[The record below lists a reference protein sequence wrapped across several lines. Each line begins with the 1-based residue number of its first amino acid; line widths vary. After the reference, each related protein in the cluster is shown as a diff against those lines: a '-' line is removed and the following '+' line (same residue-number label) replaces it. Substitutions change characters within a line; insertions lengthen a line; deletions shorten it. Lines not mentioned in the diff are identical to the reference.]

1 MKAMEISL
9 EELREGFT
17 KYRYIINEDALYTV
31 YLSLRLDKPLLV
43 CGPPGVG
50 KTELAKVL
58 SKILDAELVRLQ
70 CHEGLDE
77 STALYDWNIQR
88 QLVKIHIAGRD
99 EQLEEEKIF
108 SFSNLLQRPLLK
120 AITSDKKVV
129 LLIDEIDRS
138 DPSFEALVL
147 EVLSDFQISIP
158 ELGTI
163 VASQRPTV
171 VITSGGERDLSEP
184 LKRRC
189 VFLYLDFPKIEE
201 EVSILRNRIPD
212 ALDNIQ
218 EEIARAVAWARDE
231 GFKLGPNAPAA
242 MGWART
248 LLFLNADSFQKEY
261 VDKTLKALLVNQENL
276 LAYWSGFE
284 KESSENVGKGKGL
297 EETR

>member
-1 MKAMEISL
+1 MTGDVKIMEISL
-9 EELREGFT
+9 EELRQGFA

-58 SKILDAELVRLQ
+58 SKILDAELIRLQ

-77 STALYDWNIQR
+77 ATALYDWNIQR
-88 QLVKIHIAGRD
+88 QLVGIHIKGRD
-99 EQLEEEKIF
+99 KQYEEEIF

-129 LLIDEIDRS
+129 LLFDEIDRS
-138 DPSFEALVL
+138 DSSFEALVL

-163 VASQRPTV
+163 VARHRPIV
-171 VITSGGERDLSEP
+171 VITSGGERELSEP

-189 VFLYLDFPKIEE
+189 VFLYIDFPKLEE
-201 EVSILRNRIPD
+201 EVTILKNRIPEI
-212 ALDNIQ
+212 LDNLR
-218 EEIARAVAWARDE
+218 EEMARAVAWARDK
-231 GFKLGPNAPAA
+231 GFGLGPNAPAV

-248 LLFLNADSFQKEY
+248 LLFLDAGSFQKEY
-261 VDKTLKALLVNQENL
+261 VDKTLETLAISQENL
-276 LAYWSGFE
+276 LTYWSG
-284 KESSENVGKGKGL
+284 KEKGL
-297 EETR
+297 KETN

>member
-1 MKAMEISL
+1 MEISL

-17 KYRYIINEDALYTV
+17 KYRYIISEDALYTV

-58 SKILDAELVRLQ
+58 SKILGAELVRLQ

-88 QLVKIHIAGRD
+88 QLVKIHIAEKD
-99 EQLEEEKIF
+99 EQLVEEEIF
-108 SFSNLLQRPLLK
+108 SFSNLLQRPLLR

-138 DPSFEALVL
+138 DSSFEALVL

-163 VASQRPTV
+163 VARHKPTV
-171 VITSGGERDLSEP
+171 VITSGGERELSEP
-184 LKRRC
+184 LRRRC
-189 VFLYLDFPKIEE
+189 VFLYLDFPKIDE
-201 EVSILRNRIPD
+201 EVSILKNRIPEV
-212 ALDNIQ
+212 LDNIQ
-218 EEIARAVAWARDE
+218 EEIARGVAWARDE
-231 GFKLGPNAPAA
+231 GFRLGPNAPAA

-248 LLFLNADSFQKEY
+248 LLYLSAGSYQKEY
-261 VDKTLKALLVNQENL
+261 VDKTLETLMANQENL
-276 LAYWSGFE
+276 LAFWSRLE
-284 KESSENVGKGKGL
+284 EEASENVEKEKGL
-297 EETR
+297 E